1 MLFLLLADGRQK
13 TANKKQVPHRRFAA
27 IRNDIMFFGKLW

>member
-13 TANKKQVPHRRFAA
+13 TANKKQVLHRPLRG
-27 IRNDIMFFGKLW
+27 DSE